1 MYLIFG
7 SLSLGTLLIHLMLSP
22 RKFIASL
29 YVFIFSNVKLTIL
42 ILISIF
48 YVNSI
53 LTLSV
58 SALIDVVYLGIYVKF
73 LIHKNYL
80 TYLEGKNDKENAL
93 VYKYYYFDLYTWCR
107 NRRLFGYKMNINLA
121 PNPQK
126 LEYGSVIMHN
136 LGVVGILAAGI
147 VTLGIGTLG
156 IIFINGSSLGITLGA
171 FHDKHYFSDIVM
183 ALIPHGILEIPAFI
197 IAGAGDLY
205 VVSSIILLIM
215 KKKKR
220 LNLTLKED

>member
-1 MYLIFG
+1 MIKKMPWYTSITTLIYI
-7 SLSLGTLLIHLMLSP
+7 LGAVIG
-22 RKFIASL
+22 A
-29 YVFIFSNVKLTIL
+29 Y
-42 ILISIF
+42 
-48 YVNSI
+48 
-53 LTLSV
+53 
-58 SALIDVVYLGIYVKF
+58 SA
-73 LIHKNYL
+73 
-80 TYLEGKNDKENAL
+80 T
-93 VYKYYYFDLYTWCR
+93 
-107 NRRLFGYKMNINLA
+107 KMNINLT

-215 KKKKR
+215 KKKEKAKSNFKR
-220 LNLTLKED
+220 GLILNCIAVVLVILAGIVEASMPVAKIS